1 MYKEQNR
8 RNSLVYSSANKD
20 AISFTERNME
30 S

>member
-8 RNSLVYSSANKD
+8 RNSLLYSSANKEF
-20 AISFTERNME
+20 INFTERNME